1 MPSLPRV
8 AVILAGG
15 EGRRLWPASTP
26 QRPKQ
31 FLRLFGGRTLLE
43 ATWERARAVPD
54 LEDVLAVKRAEQ
66 LRDLALL
73 GPVEQPHQ
81 VPAEHSDAAGGQSRE
96 GVGGRTGGP
105 GGRFRCTHTI
115 HGGCSTRDVKFDG
128 PAPPVR

>member
-54 LEDVLAVKRAEQ
+54 LEDVWVVTGAPYAE
-66 LRDLALL
+66 LTRSALPDL
-73 GPVEQPHQ
+73 
-81 VPAEHSDAAGGQSRE
+81 PAEHLVIEPSAKN
-96 GVGGRTGGP
+96 T
-105 GGRFRCTHTI
+105 
-115 HGGCSTRDVKFDG
+115 
-128 PAPPVR
+128 APPWHW